1 METEKYIKRRFMFAR
16 KMVNGKKGQAL
27 IEAALTAPLIIFF
40 LFTIIWF
47 GRVVLTWQQLVGAA
61 RYGTDLI
68 AYTPYSEEEISRDIR
83 NYLCHGNN
91 IGRTLDRSTDTLK
104 IEVHA
109 ADFPSIDYSAVN
121 ILNPM
126 RIINNFHAVFEL
138 FKSSLSPELSYVEIS
153 YKFKTPPVFRLY
165 KEYITIKAKSE
176 VLTGSGVPVE
186 EKERR
191 KNR

>member
-16 KMVNGKKGQAL
+16 KMINGKKGQAL

-104 IEVHA
+104 IEV
-109 ADFPSIDYSAVN
+109 F
-121 ILNPM
+121 ILKV
-126 RIINNFHAVFEL
+126 II
-138 FKSSLSPELSYVEIS
+138 K
-153 YKFKTPPVFRLY
+153 K
-165 KEYITIKAKSE
+165 
-176 VLTGSGVPVE
+176 
-186 EKERR
+186 
-191 KNR
+191 